1 MFLTVLMT
9 VLFMGIGLMTG
20 ALFLSFRRINICE
33 QTIEEQKTL
42 IKHLNKRIR
51 HLEQDVARWA
61 MLSATMYRS
70 NQNAQHT
77 LRHAKIRMVK

>member
-1 MFLTVLMT
+1 MLLTVLMI
-9 VLFMGIGLMTG
+9 VLFMGMGLMTG
-20 ALFLSFRRINICE
+20 AIFLSFRKINICE
-33 QTIEEQKTL
+33 QTIAEQQIV

-61 MLSATMYRS
+61 MLSSTMYRS